1 MLFANFLS
9 AYYVFLKKIQHL
21 ERPPHLP
28 SRFFKNLSIKRK
40 LTFINQLTTAIA
52 LMVAVT
58 AFIIYDTVSFKKTML
73 KELVINAE
81 IIGNNS
87 TAAIIFDEQKSAEE
101 ILSAL
106 RAEKHVVSA
115 CIYTK
120 DDQIFATYIRKNA
133 RPEFPKTV
141 PSESQ
146 QIRNNYLVLT
156 RPVFLENEMIGK
168 VYLKYDLLEM
178 RTRFLRYVVIILGVI
193 LISSLISFAV
203 STRLQMVISKPI
215 VHLADTAFTVSLK
228 NDYSIRAYKE
238 NQDEVGQLIDGFNEM
253 LSQIQDRDE
262 ALIKA
267 QEDLEKRVHERT
279 KELRQEILERI
290 RIENRLR
297 GSLKEKEV
305 LLKEIH
311 HRVKNNLQV
320 ISSLLYL
327 QSKKIHDR
335 PALEMFT
342 ESQNRIRSM
351 ALIHEKLYQSD
362 DMVHIDFSEYIRNLV
377 GHLANSYG
385 AQLKNVKINMQAETV
400 LLSIDKGIPCAL
412 IINELV
418 INALKYAF
426 PKERKGEIT
435 IRINRDDKR
444 MIAMSV
450 SDDGVGFP
458 QTVDLLNSETL
469 GLQLVKQ
476 LCQQLKGRIDIQ
488 NGQGTKFM
496 ITFQA

>member
-1 MLFANFLS
+1 M
-9 AYYVFLKKIQHL
+9 
-21 ERPPHLP
+21 
-28 SRFFKNLSIKRK
+28 
-40 LTFINQLTTAIA
+40 TTAIA
-52 LMVAVT
+52 LLVAVT
-58 AFIIYDTVSFKKTML
+58 AFIVYDTVSFKKTML
-73 KELVINAE
+73 RELIINAE

-87 TAAIIFDEQKSAEE
+87 TAAIIFDERRSAEE

-106 RAEKHVVSA
+106 RAEKHIVSA
-115 CIYTK
+115 CIYAK
-120 DDQIFATYIRKNA
+120 DDQIFATYIRKDA

-141 PSESQ
+141 LPESQ
-146 QIRNNYLVLT
+146 QVRNNFLILT
-156 RPVFLENEMIGK
+156 RPIFLENELIGK

-178 RTRFLRYVVIILGVI
+178 HTRLFRYVVIVLGVI
-193 LISSLISFAV
+193 LISSAISFLLA
-203 STRLQMVISKPI
+203 TRLQRLISKPI
-215 VHLADTAFTVSLK
+215 VHLADTAYTVSLK
-228 NDYSIRAYKE
+228 NDYSIRATRE
-238 NQDEVGQLIDGFNEM
+238 NFDEVGQLIDGFNEM

-262 ALIKA
+262 ALTKA
-267 QEDLEKRVHERT
+267 QEDLEKRVQERT
-279 KELRQEILERI
+279 KELKQEILERI
-290 RIENRLR
+290 RIEHKLR

-327 QSKKIHDR
+327 QSKKVHDK

-351 ALIHEKLYQSD
+351 ALIHEKLYQSED
-362 DMVHIDFSEYIRNLV
+362 LVHVDFSEYIRNLI

-385 AQLKNVKINMQAETV
+385 AQMKNVRIHMQTENV

-426 PKERKGEIT
+426 PKDRKGEIT
-435 IRINRDDKR
+435 IRINRDDRR
-444 MIAMSV
+444 MIALSV
-450 SDDGVGFP
+450 SDNGVGFP
-458 QTVDLLNSETL
+458 HTVDLLNSETL

-476 LCQQLKGRIDIQ
+476 LTQQLKGRIDIE
-488 NGQGTKFM
+488 NGHGTKFM
-496 ITFQA
+496 ITFEA